1 MTCTHT
7 GSTENNDV
15 QTEQLKP
22 HFLVKNTTI
31 SKIKCTIE
39 IFPKEKHTINKNTFL
54 WSKENS
60 KLLFFPSQC
69 NSTQKSVT
77 ELHSSTPFPGHAKG
91 VHRAERS
98 VWASC
103 LNWRHFYTRCHTP
116 DHLPQRIQYF
126 LHCGQTWT
134 RSAASLLLTHHGGKV
149 RSLECYFSS
158 NKIILSACFINWQ
171 KMFLKCF
178 SNSTVYRIEKPFI
191 RIKGLA
197 SVAASLSGHSSPL
210 PEDWMICDTGLPHFI
225 SAIKRWT
232 LWKCQGHFCC
242 TWFRSSPNFSNRSS
256 THFTFFIQSWTISS
270 CPKSSFFF
278 CTDDI

>member
-7 GSTENNDV
+7 GSTENNEV
-15 QTEQLKP
+15 QIEQLKP

-39 IFPKEKHTINKNTFL
+39 KFPKEKHTINKNTFL
-54 WSKENS
+54 WNRENS
-60 KLLFFPSQC
+60 KLLFFHHNVTWHKKQSQNC
-69 NSTQKSVT
+69 TAPH
-77 ELHSSTPFPGHAKG
+77 LPPGHAKG
-91 VHRAERS
+91 VHRAECS
-98 VWASC
+98 IWASC

-116 DHLPQRIQYF
+116 DHLPQRIRYF

-134 RSAASLLLTHHGGKV
+134 HSAASLLLTRHGGKV

-171 KMFLKCF
+171 KMLLKCF
-178 SNSTVYRIEKPFI
+178 SDPTVYRIEKPFI

-210 PEDWMICDTGLPHFI
+210 SEDWMICDTGLPHFI
-225 SAIKRWT
+225 SAIKRRT
-232 LWKCQGHFCC
+232 LWKC
-242 TWFRSSPNFSNRSS
+242 
-256 THFTFFIQSWTISS
+256 
-270 CPKSSFFF
+270 
-278 CTDDI
+278 